1 MGLCE
6 PLTKGSV
13 LCSRL
18 QVNGVEKAQLG
29 RGYYKH
35 LGIRLA
41 VASLS
46 LMTRLGAFS
55 HLQQPR
61 FEQMCVGGSV
71 AYVHSDLNCVC
82 VFIPCLPLT
91 SFTCILGFTV
101 GSIAF
106 S

>member
-1 MGLCE
+1 MD
-6 PLTKGSV
+6 
-13 LCSRL
+13 
-18 QVNGVEKAQLG
+18 KAQSG
-29 RGYYKH
+29 RSYYKH

-55 HLQQPR
+55 HLQHPGFGQIS
-61 FEQMCVGGSV
+61 VGGSV
-71 AYVHSDLNCVC
+71 AYIHSDLNRVC
-82 VFIPCLPLT
+82 VFIARSPLT
-91 SFTCILGFTV
+91 SFTCIFRFTV